1 MADEQRPPEETP
13 PTGGSPAVPAR
24 GEPRREPAPAASA
37 KPGDAAEP
45 VTADA
50 APQAEDRTGPTAGDP
65 ADRAAADPESST
77 DPGPDPVDPAG
88 PEPETTA
95 RRPQD
100 GPGRTPV
107 SRRFSGALIAL
118 LLAVVGFAVV
128 IQVRSNATD
137 EGLSSARQEDL
148 VRILGDL
155 DSRQERLRTELSALE
170 ESKRQLTSGAQ
181 NKEAALAAARARADE
196 LGILAGTLPAQ
207 GPGLDIRV
215 TVGSKPIP
223 AATILDAIEELRGAG
238 AEAMQISGANGASVR
253 ITASTYFVD
262 DGGRLNVDGS
272 RLDAPYAILVIG
284 DPQTMR
290 AALNIPGGVVDT
302 VKRADGNVVVYE
314 PGVVRVTALRQVSTP
329 QYARPVS

>member
-1 MADEQRPPEETP
+1 MSAESPSPE
-13 PTGGSPAVPAR
+13 A
-24 GEPRREPAPAASA
+24 APAAA
-37 KPGDAAEP
+37 PEP
-45 VTADA
+45 
-50 APQAEDRTGPTAGDP
+50 DP
-65 ADRAAADPESST
+65 SSEPPSE
-77 DPGPDPVDPAG
+77 PGPPSSDDRS
-88 PEPETTA
+88 PEA
-95 RRPQD
+95 
-100 GPGRTPV
+100 PGRSPT
-107 SRRFSGALIAL
+107 SRRLSGALIAL

-215 TVGSKPIP
+215 TVGSKPVP
-223 AATILDAIEELRGAG
+223 ASTILDAIEELRGAG
-238 AEAMQISGANGASVR
+238 AEAMQITGANGASVR

>member
-1 MADEQRPPEETP
+1 MLA
-13 PTGGSPAVPAR
+13 SPVVPV
-24 GEPRREPAPAASA
+24 EASA
-37 KPGDAAEP
+37 AGPATAAEP
-45 VTADA
+45 
-50 APQAEDRTGPTAGDP
+50 PAEP
-65 ADRAAADPESST
+65 ASDDKP
-77 DPGPDPVDPAG
+77 
-88 PEPETTA
+88 
-95 RRPQD
+95 D
-100 GPGRTPV
+100 GPGRTQI
-107 SRRFSGALIAL
+107 SRRLSGALIAL

-137 EGLSSARQEDL
+137 EGLTSARQEDL

-215 TVGSKPIP
+215 TVGSKAIP
-223 AATILDAIEELRGAG
+223 AATVLDAIEELRGAG

-253 ITASTYFVD
+253 ITASTYFMD

-272 RLDAPYAILVIG
+272 KLDAPYAILVIG

>member
-1 MADEQRPPEETP
+1 MRPTESEPHTEAEP
-13 PTGGSPAVPAR
+13 PTDAAPTAEAPPIDAEPRTDDPEPGPPAR
-24 GEPRREPAPAASA
+24 GAP
-37 KPGDAAEP
+37 D
-45 VTADA
+45 T
-50 APQAEDRTGPTAGDP
+50 
-65 ADRAAADPESST
+65 
-77 DPGPDPVDPAG
+77 
-88 PEPETTA
+88 
-95 RRPQD
+95 
-100 GPGRTPV
+100 PGRSPT
-107 SRRFSGALIAL
+107 SRRLSGALIAL

-215 TVGSKPIP
+215 TVGSKPVP
-223 AATILDAIEELRGAG
+223 ASTILDAIEELRGAG
-238 AEAMQISGANGASVR
+238 AEAMQITGANGASVR